1 MKRVLV
7 IGNSHAGT
15 LRSANGL
22 FLARKDI
29 AVDWL
34 VTPANTRFEVAA
46 GTGRVGPPPAY
57 ADHPSAGAM
66 KAIGHRGAEA
76 GIVLTDYDALL
87 YSAVGI
93 RPPELVR
100 DHPVFELADRPTSDA
115 LLRAL
120 FCHHGSLG
128 QHHRNIAGFRAGG
141 FGGTI
146 LCESWLRP
154 CRLPPGV
161 SRAQWERA
169 CDAEARVVAQM
180 LAPEGAVVLGH
191 LPDCEHLTGPELV
204 RDPEVPNVH
213 GNADYARRL
222 VAAALAVIADL

>member
-1 MKRVLV
+1 MRRVLV

-34 VTPANTRFEVAA
+34 VTPANMRFEVVRE
-46 GTGRVGPPPAY
+46 TGEVGPPASY
-57 ADHPSAGAM
+57 ANHPSAGAM
-66 KAIGHRGAEA
+66 KRIGHRGDR
-76 GIVLTDYDALL
+76 IVLGDYAVVI

-93 RPPELVR
+93 RPPELVA
-100 DHPVFELADRPTSDA
+100 DHPVFELAARPVSEA

-120 FCHHGSLG
+120 IGHHGNIAE
-128 QHHRNIAGFRAGG
+128 HRRNIAGFRAAG
-141 FGGTI
+141 FTGEI

-161 SRAQWERA
+161 SLAQWERV
-169 CDAEARVVAQM
+169 CDAEACVVEGI
-180 LAPEGAVVLGH
+180 LAAEGARGLGPVAGCAYLTSVDLVLD
-191 LPDCEHLTGPELV
+191 PD
-204 RDPEVPNVH
+204 VPNVH

-222 VAAALAVIADL
+222 VAGALALI